1 MSWIESP
8 DKRPGRWPSRT
19 PGYLRFPAR
28 WAGLGKQLGRW
39 PGNHARRTGGRTTS
53 ARKAS
58 HLPSPGQRPGNRWEN
73 KLGPQGQPFAQ
84 PRPTAWE
91 PMGEQRRP
99 AGPAIYLA
107 QANGLGTDGRT
118 TPARRAS
125 HLPSPGQRPGNRFRQ
140 DHSPEIRH
148 NPTPN
153 PPLPCD
159 CDPAGCRKVL

>member
-91 PMGEQRRP
+91 PMGEQHRP

-107 QANGLGTDGRT
+107 QANGLGTDFDKITVPKSGTIRHPIPHF
-118 TPARRAS
+118 PATAI
-125 HLPSPGQRPGNRFRQ
+125 RQ
-140 DHSPEIRH
+140 DAAKCYNSSGWGKRKA
-148 NPTPN
+148 
-153 PPLPCD
+153 D
-159 CDPAGCRKVL
+159 CDVADGLESGG